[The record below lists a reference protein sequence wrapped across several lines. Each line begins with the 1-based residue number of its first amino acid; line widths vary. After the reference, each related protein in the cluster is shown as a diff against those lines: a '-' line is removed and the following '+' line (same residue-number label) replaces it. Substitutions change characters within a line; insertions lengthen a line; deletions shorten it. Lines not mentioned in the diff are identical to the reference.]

1 MSYVIAPPKPAS
13 GPVKGTHFHFPVRRI
28 YCVGRNY
35 NDHVVEMG
43 GIPGRE
49 GCAAIEWKLSLST

>member
-1 MSYVIAPPKPAS
+1 MGFVFEPSPAVTL
-13 GPVKGTHFHFPVRRI
+13 PVNGTSDLYPVRRI

-35 NDHVVEMG
+35 ADHVVEMG

-49 GCAAIEWKLSLST
+49 DPFFFAKPTVR